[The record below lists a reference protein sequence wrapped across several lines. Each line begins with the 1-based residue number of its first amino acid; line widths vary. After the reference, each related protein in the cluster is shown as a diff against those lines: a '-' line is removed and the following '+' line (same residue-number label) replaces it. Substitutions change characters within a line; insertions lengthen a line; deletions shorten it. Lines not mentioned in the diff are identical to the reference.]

1 MYLVIYVRFPH
12 MPVTGAG
19 AVCIWSRHLCRSVP
33 LLDQCSRDIT
43 ALYCTLRGG
52 GGGAGGHGAIQL
64 LFTLLSSGTAV
75 WSLQPGTGDT
85 GDWNIRSVVPSP
97 DSDQSRGEQREQ
109 RWRDLISG
117 AGPHVSICCT
127 RPPVPPHNSG
137 IDENNLV
144 GAIPGIPGGS

>member
-1 MYLVIYVRFPH
+1 MYVFL
-12 MPVTGAG
+12 T
-19 AVCIWSRHLCRSVP
+19 CRSQEQELCVSGAAICAGVS
-33 LLDQCSRDIT
+33 LSWINAAGTLT
-43 ALYCTLRGG
+43 ALLHITRGR
-52 GGGAGGHGAIQL
+52 GGAGGHGAIQL